1 MEKKLQLELILLC
14 MRLRV
19 VDDLK
24 PGDFRWTSK
33 SNDFDLYPQFRPI
46 KITKLH
52 DQRDT
57 DDIMGIY
64 YWYSDGNGD
73 ILRER
78 FGDIMFWLV
87 VWNHGIFMTF
97 HSVGNF
103 ILPTDFHSINF
114 QRGRST
120 TNQPMF

>member
-1 MEKKLQLELILLC
+1 MFCLFGNWYESNMGKKLQLELILLC

-24 PGDFRWTSK
+24 PGDFRGTSK
-33 SNDFDLYPQFRPI
+33 SNDIDLYPQFRPI

-73 ILRER
+73 IFRER

-87 VWNHGIFMTF
+87 VWNHGI
-97 HSVGNF
+97 
-103 ILPTDFHSINF
+103 L
-114 QRGRST
+114 
-120 TNQPMF
+120 